1 WCRDCERVVKN
12 KATAHSR
19 RNKRDDALLLSAL
32 QKQLSVAHD
41 TLDGQRRLNHCLLN
55 IIRDLAWCPACVT
68 LSIRSQ
74 SGNDLQIEQHMHSQ
88 DIYPNSNAAFRGDHV
103 PMPVVR
109 SMPTLTGGAG
119 SHSSHDRSREH
130 VYVNGKRYGIDAW
143 RGDSPGRH
151 CASVNV
157 KHIALD
163 TCWASDCLY
172 EAANFYWNFDSI
184 GRCVAHV
191 NTGKD
196 FECAGKDLCDRVTK
210 DCITAMNAILEFNAY
225 AAFAMLKQAG
235 FQTELVKESYQ
246 VVMALYRIFLT
257 SKHFQQ
263 KGDTRVALTSGLY
276 AKMDEVEVYLKD
288 VSLPPAA
295 YAQLARQ
302 IQGQWDSERRIA
314 AEMTSMGVHDG
325 DVAFMVFFVMMEEA
339 RRILHRR
346 QEPRLAVILK
356 QYRDALVS
364 KWSYENYSRLHVP
377 CSILLELT

>member
-1 WCRDCERVVKN
+1 
-12 KATAHSR
+12 
-19 RNKRDDALLLSAL
+19 
-32 QKQLSVAHD
+32 
-41 TLDGQRRLNHCLLN
+41 
-55 IIRDLAWCPACVT
+55 
-68 LSIRSQ
+68 
-74 SGNDLQIEQHMHSQ
+74 MHSQ

-196 FECAGKDLCDRVTK
+196 VRRLLKNIVHLIGLLS
-210 DCITAMNAILEFNAY
+210 ILFFPL
-225 AAFAMLKQAG
+225 FA
-235 FQTELVKESYQ
+235 S
-246 VVMALYRIFLT
+246 
-257 SKHFQQ
+257 
-263 KGDTRVALTSGLY
+263 
-276 AKMDEVEVYLKD
+276 
-288 VSLPPAA
+288 PP
-295 YAQLARQ
+295 
-302 IQGQWDSERRIA
+302 
-314 AEMTSMGVHDG
+314 
-325 DVAFMVFFVMMEEA
+325 FFVIHLDKPDILSWKRVKTLK
-339 RRILHRR
+339 RRTSL
-346 QEPRLAVILK
+346 
-356 QYRDALVS
+356 
-364 KWSYENYSRLHVP
+364 N
-377 CSILLELT
+377 